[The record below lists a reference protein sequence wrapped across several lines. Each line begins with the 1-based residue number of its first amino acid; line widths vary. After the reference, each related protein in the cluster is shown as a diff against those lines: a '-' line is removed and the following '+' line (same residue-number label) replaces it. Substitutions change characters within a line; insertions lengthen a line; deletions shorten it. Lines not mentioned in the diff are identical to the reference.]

1 MTNHDWKT
9 RKREENRTYSG
20 RIGFLML
27 FLKSIGV
34 GIMAAILL
42 AVLSFGAASV
52 FKFDAVGIYVMPAKL
67 VLPVLMSVIP
77 SWLIYGLVA
86 SGGAAAG
93 ILLILLSA
101 ILPWTLFFGVTYFAW
116 ATLRCRRAMRKREV
130 ASQ

>member
-1 MTNHDWKT
+1 VTNHDWKR
-9 RKREENRTYSG
+9 RKREEDRTYW

-34 GIMAAILL
+34 GIMAAISLG
-42 AVLSFGAASV
+42 VLSFGAASV
-52 FKFDAVGIYVMPAKL
+52 FKFDAVGICVMPSKL

-77 SWLIYGLVA
+77 SWLIYGLVP

-101 ILPWTLFFGVTYFAW
+101 ILPWTLFFGVFYFAW
-116 ATLRCRRAMRKREV
+116 ATLRCRRAMRKPEV
-130 ASQ
+130 TCP